1 MGKYISFSIL
11 NDYGRNK
18 KDCVHSVYPKDK
30 YQIVNKSKYKKYTT
44 YYLKLKTKWKI

>member
-30 YQIVNKSKYKKYTT
+30 YRIVNKREYKKYTT
-44 YYLKLKTKWKI
+44 YYLKLKTK